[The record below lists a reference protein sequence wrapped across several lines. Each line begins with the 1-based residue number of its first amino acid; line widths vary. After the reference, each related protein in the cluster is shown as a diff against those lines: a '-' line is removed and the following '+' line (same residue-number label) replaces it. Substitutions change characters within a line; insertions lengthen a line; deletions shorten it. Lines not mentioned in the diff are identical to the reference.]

1 MKIENDVSISV
12 SDLNK
17 LISESIRKAPPL
29 RNVLVTAEVSG
40 FKHHLASGHW
50 YFSLKD
56 EESSIGCVMFR
67 QNTFHSALRPKDG
80 DKVTVQG
87 YVDFFSRDGRVQ
99 LYVVDMKPA
108 GSGSLYERFEVL
120 KRKLEQEGLFDPG
133 RKKLIPL
140 YPRKVAVITSASG
153 AALHDILNVSRQRNP
168 SVPIVLIPSGVQ
180 GADAAKELVSAIKK
194 AVLVPDVDV
203 IIIGRGGGSPE
214 DLWCFNEELLAR
226 AIASCPVPVVSGVGH
241 ETDFTICDFVSDFRA
256 STPSNA
262 AEIVFPD
269 RNELLERIL
278 ALRVSLFRAVNEK
291 ILSNRLKVKEQRI
304 QLQHLSPETV
314 IHGLMDRTHQCKQII
329 SQEMERLLRKKENE
343 LTQIR
348 TRLIA
353 SVERICSEKTFE
365 IRRFQAQLTALSP
378 IKVLERGYALVYDDK
393 EERILTNRKDAL
405 LQKEMRIR
413 FKDGC
418 LKVLKKEETE

>member
-1 MKIENDVSISV
+1 M
-12 SDLNK
+12 
-17 LISESIRKAPPL
+17 
-29 RNVLVTAEVSG
+29 
-40 FKHHLASGHW
+40 
-50 YFSLKD
+50 
-56 EESSIGCVMFR
+56 
-67 QNTFHSALRPKDG
+67 
-80 DKVTVQG
+80 
-87 YVDFFSRDGRVQ
+87 
-99 LYVVDMKPA
+99 
-108 GSGSLYERFEVL
+108 
-120 KRKLEQEGLFDPG
+120 
-133 RKKLIPL
+133 
-140 YPRKVAVITSASG
+140 ITSASG

-278 ALRVSLFRAVNEK
+278 ALRVSLFRAVNDK

-304 QLQHLSPETV
+304 QLQHLSP
-314 IHGLMDRTHQCKQII
+314 
-329 SQEMERLLRKKENE
+329 
-343 LTQIR
+343 
-348 TRLIA
+348 
-353 SVERICSEKTFE
+353 
-365 IRRFQAQLTALSP
+365 
-378 IKVLERGYALVYDDK
+378 
-393 EERILTNRKDAL
+393 
-405 LQKEMRIR
+405 
-413 FKDGC
+413 
-418 LKVLKKEETE
+418 